1 MNSPT
6 LSQALRTASSIL
18 INKTFLINGFKPTVL
33 NNLRFP
39 VCANCQQHLFARFSS
54 NKSEWHGLWE
64 PHDLK
69 TEPDIPEFE
78 SIHINMRGFDYPIL
92 ESFAKY
98 VHKSVNTI
106 FQLESDAWPA
116 PAKSTQVKTFHP
128 NSTAV
133 NDKYDL
139 QKYERIVMVEDVPT
153 TTLPILLEF
162 VRKNCP
168 EGVEVFV
175 KEPNPEEE
183 EARFVPD
190 YEVIELQKEKEAI
203 AAGKLRK
210 K

>member
-1 MNSPT
+1 M
-6 LSQALRTASSIL
+6 LLCVLRTTSSAL
-18 INKTFLINGFKPTVL
+18 TRTLLVNYTKPMIL
-33 NNLRFP
+33 NNVHRP
-39 VCANCQQHLFARFSS
+39 VCAGCQQQLSARFSS
-54 NKSEWHGLWE
+54 NRSEWHGLWE
-64 PHDLK
+64 PVDLK

-78 SIHINMRGFDYPIL
+78 SIHINMKGFDYPVL
-92 ESFAKY
+92 ESYAKY

-116 PAKSTQVKTFHP
+116 PAKSSQVKTFHP

-139 QKYERIVMVEDVPT
+139 QNYERTVVVEDVPT
-153 TTLPILLEF
+153 TTMPILLEF

-168 EGVEVFV
+168 EGVVVFV

-183 EARFVPD
+183 EARYVPD